1 VSDIERRLAAIRR
14 SECGRKK
21 RYPSEAEAR
30 ATADHQAR
38 ASGRELSVYECPW
51 CRGWHL
57 SSQRAAS
64 PGD

>member
-1 VSDIERRLAAIRR
+1 MTDIERRMEQRR
-14 SECGRKK
+14 RQECERKQ

-38 ASGRELSVYECPW
+38 TAGRELNVYECPW

-57 SSQRAAS
+57 SSR
-64 PGD
+64 